1 MLPIHHS
8 PFPIHHGPSY
18 NPLMR
23 RRWKAL
29 VAVGAVALA
38 VALLGRLAAK
48 RDIPF
53 DKSVWDRGP
62 EISNSEYTPRRR
74 MLGAVLKALPTGTSS
89 EEVRKLLGEPD
100 YLPPPNHWPDLQ
112 LPELGH
118 HKDVKLIWGY
128 CLADVQTSSFGIPSL
143 WLVYLFFGLST
154 EEKVL
159 FAVVQ
164 TIL

>member
-1 MLPIHHS
+1 MVV
-8 PFPIHHGPSY
+8 
-18 NPLMR
+18 LMR
-23 RRWKAL
+23 RWWKAL
-29 VAVGAVALA
+29 VAVGAVVLA
-38 VALLGRLAAK
+38 VAVLGSLAAK

-143 WLVYLFFGLST
+143 GLVYLFFGLSN

-164 TIL
+164 QLL